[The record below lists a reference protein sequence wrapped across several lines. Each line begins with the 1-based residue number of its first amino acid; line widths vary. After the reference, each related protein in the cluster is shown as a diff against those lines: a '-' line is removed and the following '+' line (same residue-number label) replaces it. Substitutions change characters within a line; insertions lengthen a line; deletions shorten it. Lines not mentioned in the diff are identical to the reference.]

1 MAMQRSCHWVSSR
14 VPYLQ
19 VTSISVKL
27 SLSCQVN
34 VDVMVIQKFIQDQA
48 QGILVVPFWKS
59 QPWFTLVDTVT
70 DTTSDR
76 DQHHIRRIVSSFQ
89 TTTTPSDGETATH
102 GSELQREALARQVIT
117 TMLHCRRLLL
127 NKPYSVYIRRW
138 RDNCYATGLNPISLA
153 VHEVLDFLQSLINE
167 PDINRGYSAIATA
180 KSALSSFIIMPD
192 GTRFGDNKHVK
203 QFMKGLYN
211 LKPTDQGYVEIWDP
225 TTVLDRFK
233 QAPWVPRDDLDLL
246 ALSKKLVFLIS
257 IVMEQRG
264 QVIPAM
270 SIDIMIRVLGSDRRP
285 AITAGFLHLRSAI
298 AECYD
303 NLKAI
308 KIKCDIRRWPIYL
321 TLTVNRV

>member
-59 QPWFTLVDTVT
+59 QPWFTFVDTVT

-76 DQHHIRRIVSSFQ
+76 DKHHIRRIVSSFQ
-89 TTTTPSDGETATH
+89 TRTTPSDGETATH
-102 GSELQREALARQVIT
+102 GSELQREALARQGFTPEVIT

-127 NKPYSVYIRRW
+127 NKLYSVYIRIW
-138 RDNCYATGLNPISLA
+138 RDHCYATGLNPISPA

-192 GTRFGDNKHVK
+192 GTRFGDNQHVK

-211 LKPTDQGYVEIWDP
+211 LKPTDQRYVEIWDP

-257 IVMEQRG
+257 IVTEQRA

-270 SIDIMIRVLGSDRRP
+270 SIDIMIAKKDLYHFKIPSH
-285 AITAGFLHLRSAI
+285 FLNNADQDTGLD
-298 AECYD
+298 C
-303 NLKAI
+303 L
-308 KIKCDIRRWPIYL
+308 L
-321 TLTVNRV
+321 